1 MSKYKYDKVLFLR
14 LLFLLFFLHR
24 HFEEF
29 FCTHAPLIE
38 NHFQKIMTA
47 AEMNIN
53 ERNSVAATLL
63 DVGENIP

>member
-1 MSKYKYDKVLFLR
+1 
-14 LLFLLFFLHR
+14 
-24 HFEEF
+24 
-29 FCTHAPLIE
+29 LIE

>member
-1 MSKYKYDKVLFLR
+1 MILFS
-14 LLFLLFFLHR
+14 FFSSYFSFFHR

-47 AEMNIN
+47 AEVNIN
-53 ERNSVAATLL
+53 ERNSIAAALL
-63 DVGENIP
+63 DV